1 MPKLETYDD
10 TGAHEPLS
18 PKVQMNIDARI
29 AAGGWSSKDEADKTK
44 AIAEAAAV
52 TASAGATNTLGTND
66 KFGDFINSKWRPMM
80 AFIYMI
86 TCATDFIIFPVLWS
100 VLQAVQGGQVTSQW
114 SPLTLQGAGLYHIA
128 MGAVL
133 GLAAYGR
140 SQEKI
145 EARLNSQNQNF
156 IHTCMKKYTANKWYG
171 HKGMYNG
178 RGPHPSP
185 MFFLKKSVGLEE
197 YKWLS
202 KGPDCYNI
210 RAAAVFD
217 SSVIQWSHLLD
228 TPWSMNAVFSRDV
241 GPYHYKWRMIVVSVE
256 DRETWIQRA
265 IIVVHVL
272 GG

>member
-145 EARLNSQNQNF
+145 AG
-156 IHTCMKKYTANKWYG
+156 KA
-171 HKGMYNG
+171 
-178 RGPHPSP
+178 
-185 MFFLKKSVGLEE
+185 
-197 YKWLS
+197 
-202 KGPDCYNI
+202 
-210 RAAAVFD
+210 
-217 SSVIQWSHLLD
+217 
-228 TPWSMNAVFSRDV
+228 
-241 GPYHYKWRMIVVSVE
+241 
-256 DRETWIQRA
+256 
-265 IIVVHVL
+265 
-272 GG
+272 